1 MLVNSSDKELR
12 DAQSAARRA
21 RRLAERAE
29 VRAQRK
35 AQNAEEAAER
45 AARLAQRARPKQ
57 GASGRED
64 NDGVDESENVNHES
78 REDAGRARRSQDHKS
93 RRRSARHRRP
103 SLLSRFNA
111 DKTLY
116 RDKKRGKVGGVCAGM
131 ADYLDVKTWQV
142 RLFALLGLLFV
153 PSLTLPVYFILYF
166 FLMEDKPY
174 YREVADRF
182 DAEGFDHYA
191 DDVDADKSM
200 VDDDLFDASS
210 ADPIAAGNRTGKPP
224 RYSRDGRHTSAG
236 SRQRSNA
243 QVLRLAKNRFS
254 DIEQRVRAM
263 ESHVTSSQFELQRE
277 LKKIAGDDL

>member
-1 MLVNSSDKELR
+1 MLVNSSDKELQ

-29 VRAQRK
+29 IRARRK

-45 AARLAQRARPKQ
+45 AARLAQRVRPKQ
-57 GASGRED
+57 NASDRER
-64 NDGVDESENVNHES
+64 NDTVDEPELANRES
-78 REDAGRARRSQDHKS
+78 RADAGYARRSQNHKS

-103 SLLSRFNA
+103 TLLSRFNA

-116 RDKKRGKVGGVCAGM
+116 RDKKRGKVFGVCAGL
-131 ADYLDVKTWQV
+131 AEYLDVKTWQV
-142 RLFALLGLLFV
+142 RLFSLLGLLFV

-182 DAEGFDHYA
+182 EAEGFDHYA
-191 DDVDADKSM
+191 DEFDADEAWA
-200 VDDDLFDASS
+200 DDDGFEA
-210 ADPIAAGNRTGKPP
+210 AAAGSRAGKPP

>member
-1 MLVNSSDKELR
+1 MLVNSSDKELQ

-29 VRAQRK
+29 IRARRK

-45 AARLAQRARPKQ
+45 AARLAQRVRPKQ
-57 GASGRED
+57 NASDRER
-64 NDGVDESENVNHES
+64 NDTVDEPELANRES
-78 REDAGRARRSQDHKS
+78 RADAGYARRSQNHKS

-103 SLLSRFNA
+103 TLLSRFNA

-116 RDKKRGKVGGVCAGM
+116 RDKKRGKVFGVCAGL
-131 ADYLDVKTWQV
+131 AEYLDVKTWQV
-142 RLFALLGLLFV
+142 RLFSLLGLLFV

-166 FLMEDKPY
+166 LMENKPY

-182 DAEGFDHYA
+182 EAEGFDHYA
-191 DDVDADKSM
+191 DEFDADEAWA
-200 VDDDLFDASS
+200 DDDGFEGAV
-210 ADPIAAGNRTGKPP
+210 AGSRAGKPP

>member
-1 MLVNSSDKELR
+1 VNSSDKELQ

-29 VRAQRK
+29 IRARRK

-45 AARLAQRARPKQ
+45 AARLAQRVRPKQ
-57 GASGRED
+57 NASDRER
-64 NDGVDESENVNHES
+64 NDTVDEPELANRES
-78 REDAGRARRSQDHKS
+78 RADAGYARRSQNHKS

-103 SLLSRFNA
+103 TLLSRFNA

-116 RDKKRGKVGGVCAGM
+116 RDKKRGKVFGVCAGL

-166 FLMEDKPY
+166 LMENKPY

-182 DAEGFDHYA
+182 EAEGFDHYA
-191 DDVDADKSM
+191 DEFDADEAWA
-200 VDDDLFDASS
+200 DDDGFEA
-210 ADPIAAGNRTGKPP
+210 AAAGSRAGKPP

>member
-1 MLVNSSDKELR
+1 MNSSDKELR

-116 RDKKRGKVGGVCAGM
+116 RDKKRGKVFGVCAGL
-131 ADYLDVKTWQV
+131 AEYLDVKTWQV
-142 RLFALLGLLFV
+142 RLFSLLGLLFV

-166 FLMEDKPY
+166 LMENKPY

-182 DAEGFDHYA
+182 EAEGFDHYA
-191 DDVDADKSM
+191 DEFDADEAWA
-200 VDDDLFDASS
+200 DDDGFEGAV
-210 ADPIAAGNRTGKPP
+210 AGSRAGKPP

>member
-1 MLVNSSDKELR
+1 MLVNSSDKELQ

-29 VRAQRK
+29 IRARRK

-45 AARLAQRARPKQ
+45 AARLAQRVRPKQ
-57 GASGRED
+57 NASDRER
-64 NDGVDESENVNHES
+64 NDTVDEPELANRES
-78 REDAGRARRSQDHKS
+78 RADAGYARRSQNHKS

-103 SLLSRFNA
+103 TLLSRFNA

-116 RDKKRGKVGGVCAGM
+116 RDKKRGKVFGVCAGL
-131 ADYLDVKTWQV
+131 AEYLDVKTWQV
-142 RLFALLGLLFV
+142 RLFSLLGLLFV

-166 FLMEDKPY
+166 LMENKPY

-182 DAEGFDHYA
+182 EAEGFDHYA
-191 DDVDADKSM
+191 DEFDADEAWA
-200 VDDDLFDASS
+200 DDDGFEA
-210 ADPIAAGNRTGKPP
+210 AAAGSRAGKPP

>member
-1 MLVNSSDKELR
+1 MNSSDKELQ

-29 VRAQRK
+29 IRARRK

-45 AARLAQRARPKQ
+45 AARLAQRVRPKQ
-57 GASGRED
+57 NASDRER
-64 NDGVDESENVNHES
+64 NDTVDEPELANRES
-78 REDAGRARRSQDHKS
+78 RADAGYARRSQNHKS

-103 SLLSRFNA
+103 TLLSRFNA

-116 RDKKRGKVGGVCAGM
+116 RDKKRGKVFGVCAGL
-131 ADYLDVKTWQV
+131 AEYLDVKTWQV
-142 RLFALLGLLFV
+142 RLFSLLGLLFV

-166 FLMEDKPY
+166 LMENKPY

-182 DAEGFDHYA
+182 EAEGFDHYA
-191 DDVDADKSM
+191 DEFDADEAWA
-200 VDDDLFDASS
+200 DDDGFEA
-210 ADPIAAGNRTGKPP
+210 AAAGSRAGKPP

>member
-1 MLVNSSDKELR
+1 MNSSDKELQ

-29 VRAQRK
+29 IRARRK

-45 AARLAQRARPKQ
+45 AARLAQRVRPKQ
-57 GASGRED
+57 NASDRER
-64 NDGVDESENVNHES
+64 NDTVDEPELANRES
-78 REDAGRARRSQDHKS
+78 RADAGYARRSQNHKS

-103 SLLSRFNA
+103 TLLSRFNA

-116 RDKKRGKVGGVCAGM
+116 RDKKRGKVFGVCAGL

-166 FLMEDKPY
+166 LMENKPY

-182 DAEGFDHYA
+182 EAEGFDHYA
-191 DDVDADKSM
+191 DEFDADEAWA
-200 VDDDLFDASS
+200 DDDGFEA
-210 ADPIAAGNRTGKPP
+210 AAAGSRAGKPP

>member
-29 VRAQRK
+29 IRAQRK
-35 AQNAEEAAER
+35 AENAEAAAER
-45 AARLAQRARPKQ
+45 AARLARRARPEQ
-57 GASGRED
+57 SASGQER
-64 NDGVDESENVNHES
+64 NDEADEPEMVTRES
-78 REDAGRARRSQDHKS
+78 RADAGRARRSRDHKS

-116 RDKKRGKVGGVCAGM
+116 RDKKRGKVFGVCAGM
-131 ADYLDVKTWQV
+131 AEYLEVKTWQV

-153 PSLTLPVYFILYF
+153 PSLTLPVYVILYF

-182 DAEGFDHYA
+182 EAEGFDHYA
-191 DDVDADKSM
+191 DDFDADEALA
-200 VDDDLFDASS
+200 DDDLFNGAS
-210 ADPIAAGNRTGKPP
+210 ADPIAAGSRAGKPP
-224 RYSRDGRHTSAG
+224 RYSRDARYTSAG
-236 SRQRSNA
+236 SYQLSNV
-243 QVLRLAKNRFS
+243 QVLRLAKKRFA
-254 DIEQRVRAM
+254 DIELRVRAM

>member
-1 MLVNSSDKELR
+1 MNSSDKELR

-116 RDKKRGKVGGVCAGM
+116 RDKKRGKVFGVCAGL

-166 FLMEDKPY
+166 LMENKPY

-182 DAEGFDHYA
+182 EAEGFDHYA
-191 DDVDADKSM
+191 DEFDADEAWA
-200 VDDDLFDASS
+200 DDDGFEA
-210 ADPIAAGNRTGKPP
+210 AAAGSRAGKPP

>member
-1 MLVNSSDKELR
+1 MNSSDKELQ

-29 VRAQRK
+29 IRARRK

-45 AARLAQRARPKQ
+45 AARLAQRVRPKQ
-57 GASGRED
+57 NASDRER
-64 NDGVDESENVNHES
+64 NDTVDEPELANRES
-78 REDAGRARRSQDHKS
+78 RADAGYARRSQNHKS

-103 SLLSRFNA
+103 TLLSRFNA

-116 RDKKRGKVGGVCAGM
+116 RDKKRGKVFGVCAGL
-131 ADYLDVKTWQV
+131 AEYLDVKTWQV

-166 FLMEDKPY
+166 LMENKPY

-182 DAEGFDHYA
+182 EAEGFDHYA
-191 DDVDADKSM
+191 DEFDADEAWA
-200 VDDDLFDASS
+200 DDDGFEA
-210 ADPIAAGNRTGKPP
+210 AAAGSRAGKPP

>member
-1 MLVNSSDKELR
+1 MLVNSSDKELQ

-29 VRAQRK
+29 IRARRK

-45 AARLAQRARPKQ
+45 AARLAQRVRPKQ
-57 GASGRED
+57 NASDRER
-64 NDGVDESENVNHES
+64 NDTVDEPELANRES
-78 REDAGRARRSQDHKS
+78 RADAGYARRSQNHKS

-103 SLLSRFNA
+103 TLLSRFNA

-116 RDKKRGKVGGVCAGM
+116 RDKKRGKVFGVCAGL

-166 FLMEDKPY
+166 LMENKPY

-182 DAEGFDHYA
+182 EAEGFDHYA
-191 DDVDADKSM
+191 DEFDADEAWA
-200 VDDDLFDASS
+200 DDDGFEA
-210 ADPIAAGNRTGKPP
+210 AAAGSRAGKPP

>member
-1 MLVNSSDKELR
+1 MLVNSSDKELQ

-29 VRAQRK
+29 IRARRK

-45 AARLAQRARPKQ
+45 AARLAQRVRPKQ
-57 GASGRED
+57 NASDRER
-64 NDGVDESENVNHES
+64 NDTVDEPELANRES
-78 REDAGRARRSQDHKS
+78 RADAGYARRSQNHKS

-103 SLLSRFNA
+103 TLLSRFNA

-116 RDKKRGKVGGVCAGM
+116 RDKKRGKVFGVCAGL
-131 ADYLDVKTWQV
+131 AEYLDVKTWQV

-166 FLMEDKPY
+166 LMENKPY

-182 DAEGFDHYA
+182 EAEGFDHYA
-191 DDVDADKSM
+191 DEFDADEAWA
-200 VDDDLFDASS
+200 DDDGFEA
-210 ADPIAAGNRTGKPP
+210 AAAGSRAGKPP